1 MNNKFKYL
9 LILLF
14 LVVNQS
20 YGQSK
25 AISSAILN
33 FGSSSCGN
41 TNTVI
46 FSLIGNKPITG
57 AYLMSSCP
65 VNPPFSDVFS
75 KFIAYN
81 PKDNKV
87 YINDISH
94 GDSRI
99 YLYDMGLPT
108 IYTCP
113 AVMPANPTYQYN
125 YVPNNFEYDI
135 NGDLWSIR
143 SLANSSAIIER
154 FDEVT
159 GTILA
164 TKTLSFPST
173 HIPNNLS
180 TGDLKLTPNGRMFIV
195 MGDNPGR
202 FYEVTNYNGGAGNAV
217 ANFIQDM
224 PRPCYGLAFM
234 NGAIQLS
241 GTNFNGT
248 CFRYTYDLQTQ
259 LMSTQQTFQLN
270 QTPIDN
276 SDISPATGLSNRL
289 VANTKVDSITQDLV
303 YEIVAKNIGN
313 VKLAN
318 FNVTENFG
326 ALFGAANVSNVSV
339 TVSSNPN
346 NLLTD
351 PAFDGITNNNI
362 FLANQLMSNLQ
373 NGYVI
378 LQVHVRVTNLINN
391 HLYYNTAFSKGEMGN
406 AGNRVSVIDSSSNGT
421 VTAIDINAD
430 GDAGDYAENRPT
442 PFFFGTILPVRFIT
456 ATADKINNTLHNI
469 KWTIAPPPAPVTRF
483 EVEVSED
490 SRNWQLAS
498 SVNGEAN
505 KNDYYLN
512 YRTTTNNTVYYRI
525 KAFEEDGSNYL
536 SEVLSVKKTE
546 EQQKIR
552 ISPNPADDLLKVYSA
567 EKYFSDSRRITIIDV
582 SGKKIFDRP
591 YTVTSMEINTAS
603 FPNGYY
609 VVNVID
615 KASVFSSEVLIKHN
629 Q

>member
-1 MNNKFKYL
+1 MM
-9 LILLF
+9 
-14 LVVNQS
+14 LVANQS
-20 YGQSK
+20 NGQSK
-25 AISSAILN
+25 SINSAILN
-33 FGSSSCGN
+33 FGSTSCGN
-41 TNTVI
+41 TSAVT

-57 AYLMSSCP
+57 PYQMSNCAI
-65 VNPPFSDVFS
+65 NPPFSDVYS

-99 YLYDMGLPT
+99 YSYDMGLPT

-113 AVMPANPTYQYN
+113 AVMPATPTYQYS

-143 SLANSSAIIER
+143 SLADSSAIIER
-154 FDEVT
+154 FNEVT

-164 TKTLSFPST
+164 TKILSFPSV
-173 HIPNNLS
+173 HVPNSLS
-180 TGDLKLTPNGRMFIV
+180 TGDIKLTPNGRMFIV
-195 MGDNPGR
+195 MGDNPGK
-202 FYEVTNYNGGAGNAV
+202 FYEVTNYNGGAGNAI

-241 GTNFNGT
+241 GTNFSGT

-259 LMSTQQTFQLN
+259 LMGTQQSFQLN
-270 QTPIDN
+270 QTPVDN

-289 VANTKVDSITQDLV
+289 LANTKVDSVTEDIV

-313 VKLAN
+313 VRLTN
-318 FNVTENFG
+318 FNVTENF
-326 ALFGAANVSNVSV
+326 ATLFGAANISNVSV

-362 FLANQLMSNLQ
+362 FLPNQLMSNLQ
-373 NGYVI
+373 DGYVI
-378 LQVHVRVTNLINN
+378 LQVHVTVTNLISN

-406 AGNRVSVIDSSSNGT
+406 AGNRIAVIDSSSNGT
-421 VTAIDINAD
+421 ATAIDINAD

-442 PFFFGTILPVRFIT
+442 PFFFGTILPVRFIA

-483 EVEVSED
+483 EVEASED
-490 SRNWQLAS
+490 SRNWQVAGT
-498 SVNGEAN
+498 VTGETN

-512 YRTTTNNTVYYRI
+512 YRNNTNNTVNYRI
-525 KAFEEDGSNYL
+525 RAYEEDGSNYL
-536 SEVLSVKKTE
+536 SEVLAVKKTDV
-546 EQQKIR
+546 QQKIR
-552 ISPNPADDLLKVYSA
+552 ISPNPADDLLKVSSS
-567 EKYFSDSRRITIIDV
+567 EQYFSDSRRITIIDV

-591 YTVTSMEINTAS
+591 YTVTSMEINTGN

-615 KASVFSSEVLIKHN
+615 KGTVFSSEVLIKHN